1 MKYTETSITVSDI
14 EIHAYHG
21 VLEHERTIGNKFLVS
36 VTLDFDGEAA
46 MLYDD
51 LTLTIN
57 YAEVVRLINDV
68 MLVPSLLIENVTY
81 RIIAALKEAFPIIT
95 GGVVS
100 VTKLNP
106 PFPTTCNGATF
117 TASFKA

>member
-81 RIIAALKEAFPIIT
+81 RIIAALKEAFPIVT

-106 PFPTTCNGATF
+106 PFPTPCNGATF